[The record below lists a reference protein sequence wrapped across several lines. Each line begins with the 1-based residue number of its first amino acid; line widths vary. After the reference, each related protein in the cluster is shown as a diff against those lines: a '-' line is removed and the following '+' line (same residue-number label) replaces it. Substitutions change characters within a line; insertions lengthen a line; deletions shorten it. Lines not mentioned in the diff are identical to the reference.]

1 MCSDKNVFYFQMED
15 SGVFYT
21 STMHPLYEEIPTP
34 MSGVTTASHYAVS
47 GEYQLLNSDYST
59 LPYSEATLPY
69 SESIP
74 FLQNN
79 MISAR
84 ATNHTQQQHHRN
96 SQNNGGFYPKNNGT
110 SKNTGKNGGKF
121 SVQKTLPPIIKS
133 GPFFGGS
140 AKTCDITADDAMF
153 PPPAYHDSQWRSRGG
168 WTAVSSTANGGLM
181 GRMQTLDPVR
191 HLSSN
196 ISSTVGKKADG
207 YNRSESPRYQIPHS
221 KPPPHPKNG
230 TAGNQNDFLPRE
242 AWTDFSGTNDWLHN
256 AGLVAGETEQLL
268 SVAGNGSNGGNN
280 RQHYEF
286 SKNTL
291 DCPGA
296 VRASLRAG
304 KDLSGWADTP
314 TRSSTSGW
322 ADTRSSSGGES
333 RDTTAS
339 AESREIS
346 PTTLNSVESSD
357 VTISTTS
364 SSDSHHSISH
374 SQPPYF
380 TADHVKCFRPTA
392 ADPLS
397 GDPT

>member
-1 MCSDKNVFYFQMED
+1 MED

-21 STMHPLYEEIPTP
+21 GTMHPLYEEIPTP
-34 MSGVTTASHYAVS
+34 MSGGTTASHYAVS

-79 MISAR
+79 MISVR
-84 ATNHTQQQHHRN
+84 TNNQQNQRN
-96 SQNNGGFYPKNNGT
+96 LQNNGGGFYPKSNGHT
-110 SKNTGKNGGKF
+110 KNTSKNGGKF
-121 SVQKTLPPIIKS
+121 SAQKTLPPIIKS
-133 GPFFGGS
+133 GPFFGGG

-153 PPPAYHDSQWRSRGG
+153 QPPPGYHDSQWRSRGG
-168 WTAVSSTANGGLM
+168 WSTTANG

-196 ISSTVGKKADG
+196 ISSNTAAKKSDVFG
-207 YNRSESPRYQIPHS
+207 RSESPRYQIPHT
-221 KPPPHPKNG
+221 KPPLHPKNG
-230 TAGNQNDFLPRE
+230 TTAAGNQNDFLPRE
-242 AWTDFSGTNDWLHN
+242 AWTDFSGTNDWLRN
-256 AGLVAGETEQLL
+256 AGLVAAAAGETEQLL
-268 SVAGNGSNGGNN
+268 SVAGNGGKN
-280 RQHYEF
+280 RQQYEF

-304 KDLSGWADTP
+304 KDLSGWADDTP
-314 TRSSTSGW
+314 TRSRASGGGNSW

-346 PTTLNSVESSD
+346 PTTLNSD

-364 SSDSHHSISH
+364 SSDSSHHSHS
-374 SQPPYF
+374 SQPPF
-380 TADHVKCFRPTA
+380 LAAGDPVKLFRTA